1 MLLPPQLGKLGREQ
15 HWKQPRF
22 WKCVFFGTPC
32 IIYYDILHMRR
43 TSKSGTSI
51 IVTNTLYCWGQHS
64 RHHSFFQLLYNL
76 NSFGSI
82 FLHIFLFL
90 KEKKIPNTPAADT
103 VGRPHWTKA
112 KRNCNSV
119 GIIAIGENTNRFNK
133 VMIWGDT
140 HMGRETWTKDFLT
153 QGQFYCQSWKK
164 DLVTNFDPNKLW
176 HLCLPWN

>member
-1 MLLPPQLGKLGREQ
+1 MSEFPKGHFQGGPVK
-15 HWKQPRF
+15 K
-22 WKCVFFGTPC
+22 TAC
-32 IIYYDILHMRR
+32 IIYYNMLHVRR

-76 NSFGSI
+76 DFCIS
-82 FLHIFLFL
+82 FLFL

-103 VGRPHWTKA
+103 VGRPHWTNA

-133 VMIWGDT
+133 VMIWGYT
-140 HMGRETWTKDFLT
+140 HMGRETWTKGFLT
-153 QGQFYCQSWKK
+153 QGQFYCRSWKK
-164 DLVTNFDPNKLW
+164 DLVTNFDPHKTL
-176 HLCLPWN
+176 HLCLHWF